1 MKKSF
6 FLYFLVLSPLLFS
19 QSSYQTK
26 LVNLMNNPNSNLVH
40 INYLSDRN
48 LTIID
53 KNYSSNLDNIWA
65 TEPAKLSTGINKSEF
80 TSLLLIRQL
89 EELNELTPFYISHN
103 PTLERYIRVFLKD
116 RRESLSQIMDRATYY
131 FPIFEEYLDK
141 YDLPLEIKYLAIIES
156 ALKPTASSPS
166 GAKGLWQFMY
176 GTGKQFGLNVNSYVD
191 DRFDVTKSTEA
202 ACKYLSYLFNTFND
216 WDLALAAYNSGPAN
230 VKKAIKRAGGVT
242 NYWKIRQF
250 LPQETQGYLPAFY
263 ATFYIFEYA
272 DMHNLKSSSSTLS
285 YFEIDTI
292 QIKKQ
297 LSFAKIQ
304 NIIPIEN
311 NLLKSL
317 NPQYKKEI
325 IPFSKNKKYVLTL
338 PKELTSTFIENENSL
353 YQTSDNKTSSESFS
367 NHIKITEYN
376 SYIVKA
382 SDNLIKIADKHQIT
396 LTELKTWNGLQT
408 NYLIT
413 GQRLVITNKTQNDP
427 TIIDDTKNS
436 FSLPISPVLS
446 PVKNESKKPSVL

>member
-6 FLYFLVLSPLLFS
+6 FFYFLVVSPLLFS

-26 LVNLMNNPNSNLVH
+26 YVNLMNNSNLDY
-40 INYLSDRN
+40 INYLSDKN

-53 KNYSSNLDNIWA
+53 KNNLGTIDNIWHV
-65 TEPAKLSTGINKSEF
+65 ESTNFPTTLKESEF
-80 TSLLLIRQL
+80 TSLILIKHL
-89 EELNELTPFYISHN
+89 EELNGTTPFNISHN

-141 YDLPLEIKYLAIIES
+141 YNLPLEIKYLAIIES
-156 ALKPTASSPS
+156 ALKPTANSPS

-176 GTGKQFGLNVNSYVD
+176 GTGKQYGLNVDSYVD
-191 DRFDVTKSTEA
+191 DRFDVLKSTEA
-202 ACKYLSYLFNTFND
+202 ACKYFSYLFKTFND
-216 WDLALAAYNSGPAN
+216 WDLALAAYNSGPSN
-230 VKKAIKRAGGVT
+230 VKKAITRSGGVR

-250 LPQETQGYLPAFY
+250 LPNETQGYLPAFY

-272 DMHNLKSSSSTLS
+272 EMHNLKPKPSSLS

-292 QIKKQ
+292 HVKNK

-304 NIIPIEN
+304 NIIPIEI
-311 NLLKSL
+311 NLLKAL

-325 IPFSKNKKYVLTL
+325 IPYSKSKNYILTL
-338 PKELTSTFIENENSL
+338 PVNLSSAFLKNEKSMHPILNSEKD
-353 YQTSDNKTSSESFS
+353 YSSLS
-367 NHIKITEYN
+367 NHIKITKNN

-382 SDNLIKIADKHQIT
+382 SDNLVKIAEKHQIT
-396 LTELKTWNGLQT
+396 IEDLKVWNGLQT
-408 NYLIT
+408 NYLIA
-413 GQRLVITNKTQNDP
+413 GQRLVITNKVKNGQP
-427 TIIDDTKNS
+427 EIIESNNS
-436 FSLPISPVLS
+436 FSKSTSPKLPSS
-446 PVKNESKKPSVL
+446 KNESIRPSVL